1 MPWSIR
7 DEFQEFARPYAP
19 DTYDRAC
26 AIIAALGEISGLAR
40 ASNRRR
46 STLSS
51 IFWFVVLTAA
61 PIALAYRR
69 VDLKVSTIALGVV
82 LLAYTI
88 VAAEGVVWPL
98 FLWLL
103 FAAFAA
109 LNLVELRREH
119 VSAKLLEIV
128 RDMLPQMSKTE
139 QDALE
144 AGNVWWDGELFGGM
158 PDWNALLT
166 LPAPKLTEEEQAFLD
181 GPTEHLCRILDDW
194 QITHE
199 LCDLPDEVWEYIR
212 RDGFFSMNIPKDYGG
227 MGFSPL
233 GVSTVLTKIASRNST
248 AASTIGVPNSLGPAE
263 LLLHYGT
270 DEQKQRWLPGLASGE
285 EIPCFALT
293 SPRVG
298 SDATAITDTGVVCKG
313 SFEGRETI
321 GIRLNWEKRYI
332 TLAPI
337 ATVLGLAF
345 KLYDPDG
352 LIGDT
357 KEYGITAALVP
368 TKLPGIEIGRR
379 HFPINIP
386 FQNGPTSGKDVF
398 IPVDYIIGGATMAG
412 QGWRMLVQQL
422 SVGRSVVLP
431 SNARGGVLAAVYAT
445 GAYARIRRQF
455 GLPIGKF
462 HGVGEVLAR
471 MAGYAYTMSAAS
483 RVTCAALNAGER
495 PSVASAILKYHN
507 TEMARDVGND
517 AMDIHGGKA
526 IMLGPGN
533 YLARNYQSVP
543 ISITV
548 EGANILTRNLIIFG
562 QGAIRCHPYVRA
574 EMDAARD
581 SDPER
586 GLAEFDRAIFGHAG
600 HVLSNAARSF
610 VLAATHSRFSG
621 VPAAGATRR
630 YCQHINRYSASFALA
645 ADAAMLT
652 LGGALKRRELLSARL
667 GDVLSHIYMASM
679 VLKHYRDQGEPSADL
694 PLVEWACR
702 TQLYRAQEQLHGLL
716 RNFPNRWVAA
726 VLRFL
731 IFPRGRTFSSP
742 SDELGQQIVELM
754 INPTETRE
762 RLADC
767 AYTAVEPANPLGL
780 LQEALEMAENVK
792 SLERRMLDARRAG
805 EILSEDVP
813 GQIDEAERKG
823 VLTAD
828 EAAAVRAFDDKV
840 MELTGVDDFDAS
852 ELGRTP
858 AAVVPAAASMSPLP
872 QAPEPADRPSEA
884 PEPTRSKRR
893 GKSVYTIKDIAA
905 HFNRSPKNIRQHVR
919 AAGYRAG
926 SGARYTFTKTQYD
939 RIVEKLADNGL
950 TVVSADSPTTES

>member
-1 MPWSIR
+1 M
-7 DEFQEFARPYAP
+7 
-19 DTYDRAC
+19 
-26 AIIAALGEISGLAR
+26 
-40 ASNRRR
+40 
-46 STLSS
+46 SS
-51 IFWFVVLTAA
+51 IFWFVVLTVA
-61 PIALAYRR
+61 PVVLAYRR
-69 VDLKVSTIALGVV
+69 VDLKISSIVLGAV

-88 VAAEGVVWPL
+88 VGAEGILWPL

-109 LNLVELRREH
+109 LNLVEFRREH
-119 VSAKLLEIV
+119 VSARLLEIV
-128 RDMLPQMSKTE
+128 RGMLPQMSKTE

-144 AGNVWWDGELFGGM
+144 AGNVWWDGELFSGI
-158 PDWNALLT
+158 PDWNRLMT
-166 LPAPKLTEEEQAFLD
+166 LPPPTLTEEEQAFLD
-181 GPTEHLCRILDDW
+181 GPTEQLCRMLDDW

-199 LCDLPDEVWEYIR
+199 LCDLPADVWKFVR
-212 RDGFFSMNIPKDYGG
+212 SGGFFSMNIPKDYGG

-233 GVSTVLTKIASRNST
+233 GISVVLTKIASRNAT

-313 SFEGRETI
+313 TFEGRETV

-352 LIGDT
+352 LIGDRE
-357 KEYGITAALVP
+357 EYGITAALVP

-398 IPVDYIIGGATMAG
+398 VPVDYIIGGSKMAG

-422 SVGRSVVLP
+422 SVGRCVTLP
-431 SNARGGVLAAVYAT
+431 SNALGGVLAGVYAT
-445 GAYARIRRQF
+445 GAYARLRRQF

-462 HGVGEVLAR
+462 HGVGEALAR
-471 MAGYAYTMSAAS
+471 MAGYAYTMTAAS
-483 RVTCAALNAGER
+483 RVTCSALNAGER
-495 PSVASAILKYHN
+495 PSVPSAILKYHN
-507 TEMARDVGND
+507 TEMARDAAND
-517 AMDIHGGKA
+517 AMDVHGGKA
-526 IMLGPGN
+526 IMLGPSN
-533 YLARNYQSVP
+533 YLGRNYQSVP

-574 EMDAARD
+574 QMEAARD
-581 SDPER
+581 TDPER
-586 GLAEFDRAIFGHAG
+586 GLAEFDRVIFAHAG
-600 HVLSNAARSF
+600 HLLSNAARSL
-610 VLAATHSRFSG
+610 VLALTHSRFTQ
-621 VPAAGATRR
+621 VPAAGATHR
-630 YCQHINRYSASFALA
+630 YYQHINRYSASFALA

-667 GDVLSHIYMASM
+667 GDVLSHTYLASM
-679 VLKHYRDQGEPSADL
+679 VLKHYHDQGEPPADL

-742 SDELGQQIVELM
+742 SDELGQEIVELL
-754 INPTETRE
+754 INPGETRE

-767 AYTAVEPANPLGL
+767 AYTTIEPTNPLGL
-780 LQEALEMAENVK
+780 LQEALEMAESIK
-792 SLERRMLDARRAG
+792 PLERKMLDARRAG
-805 EILSEDVP
+805 EIVSEDVP
-813 GQIDEAERKG
+813 GQIDEAERNG

-828 EAAAVRAFDDKV
+828 EAAAVRAFDDIV
-840 MELTGVDDFDAS
+840 MALTGVDDFDES

-858 AAVVPAAASMSPLP
+858 AAAEPAAASMSTPP
-872 QAPEPADRPSEA
+872 QAPEPAGRPSQA
-884 PEPTRSKRR
+884 PEPTPSQRR
-893 GKSVYTIKDIAA
+893 RKSVYTIKDIAA
-905 HFNRSPKNIRQHVR
+905 HFNRSPKNIRRHVR
-919 AAGYRAG
+919 AAGYHAG
-926 SGARYTFTKTQYD
+926 SGARYTFTKTEYD
-939 RIVEKLADNGL
+939 TVVEKLADNGL
-950 TVVSADSPTTES
+950 TVVSADDRTTES